1 MTAANQNWILFV
13 LNLRRTRNAAML
25 MEKKSSLEKK
35 NTQCQPEW
43 MTYHISDKNDKI
55 SYPSGRHL
63 ALINWSGGPCGR
75 ILTEVVTSVQTT
87 EVKILPYRQTK
98 LG

>member
-35 NTQCQPEW
+35 TLSANQSEW
-43 MTYHISDKNDKI
+43 HTIF
-55 SYPSGRHL
+55 
-63 ALINWSGGPCGR
+63 
-75 ILTEVVTSVQTT
+75 
-87 EVKILPYRQTK
+87 QTK
-98 LG
+98 MIRYHTRRSRDVCTDDWGQDSPI